1 MRCDA
6 HVILLS
12 SLELDKNAGLRVCWE
27 YTTARNNAV
36 DVCIVM

>member
-1 MRCDA
+1 MHCDVR
-6 HVILLS
+6 VILLS
-12 SLELDKNAGLRVCWE
+12 SWELDKIAGLRVCWE